1 MHKTVVELDL
11 KGYSDVARE
20 LEEHISA
27 EVVLVFN
34 SQIQRFVD
42 SGLNAAGVPREESV
56 MATTGDGAILVFD
69 SPEISHVFAAA
80 VHDAC
85 RVHNHEKTVASAKR
99 WFRIG
104 IATGPLAIETKDG
117 AKKMGGSVIARAV
130 RLEAGGN
137 IGEILVDTNT
147 YAGLSDNHKAH
158 YGPEESI
165 RGKRDEV
172 FPARRCVILRG
183 VVTGSAQTANPP
195 SVVTPPGRALKMWQD
210 RLNFLEEQGAI
221 VSTAPQKFE
230 IKIEIAVAREKIAEL
245 GGQ

>member
-1 MHKTVVELDL
+1 MQKTVVELDL

-80 VHDAC
+80 IHDAC

-104 IATGPLAIETKDG
+104 IATGPLAIKTKG
-117 AKKMGGSVIARAV
+117 GVKEMAGSVIARAV
-130 RLEAGGN
+130 RLEAAGN
-137 IGEILVDTNT
+137 IGEILVDTES
-147 YAGLSDNHKAH
+147 YLGLSDAQKAL
-158 YGPEESI
+158 YDPEESI

-172 FPARRCVILRG
+172 FSARRCVVLSG
-183 VVTGSAQTANPP
+183 VVASSAQMAKPTSPLA
-195 SVVTPPGRALKMWQD
+195 PPGRALKTWQAKLD
-210 RLNFLEEQGAI
+210 FLQEQAAI
-221 VSTAPQKFE
+221 VAGASQKFE
-230 IKIEIAVAREKIAEL
+230 IKMEIAEAREKIAEL
-245 GGQ
+245 GG